1 MGKLTV
7 SGKVLYS
14 DGTPASE
21 VELKLYDLDLGPG
34 GRNDLIFTKTTRPDG
49 TFSGVTKD
57 WNDREGKIRVLFKD
71 VDIPDILNLE
81 FNVRTPNGT
90 HKGPFISLNTMSA
103 PIILP
108 FGPPKPVKKNNRELV
123 QIIYLSGNLIGGER
137 LLYDF
142 IEIGSGEMVRSKL
155 EDDYKM
161 YHLIHSN
168 NATLPKLV
176 EKLTAAGSSS
186 TTTAVDLVVCLHGT
200 TDKLGFYKND
210 PSNKNTELLSNDII
224 KAALLGIPAN
234 IRKKFRMVFSTACFG
249 QTHLRMWN
257 DIGFDCASGSLG
269 IYADSEVSLLPFL
282 NSWEH
287 EKTFAESVKASND
300 ADVNNIAD
308 EIAKAYYRSVRKDD
322 SQIDSTRVIR
332 GDGLVRIYSAPKP

>member
-14 DGTPASE
+14 DGTPACE
-21 VELKLYDLDLGPG
+21 VEIKLYDLDLGPG
-34 GRNDLIFTKTTRPDG
+34 GKDDLIFTKTTRTDG
-49 TFSGVTKD
+49 TFSGETLE
-57 WNDREGKIRVLFKD
+57 WNDREGKIRILFKD

-81 FNVRTPNGT
+81 FRVRTPNGN
-90 HKGPFISLNTMSA
+90 HKGPFLSLNTMSA

-123 QIIYLSGNLIGGER
+123 QIIYLSKNYTGGER

-142 IEIGSGEMVRSKL
+142 IELGSGEAVRSKL
-155 EDDYKM
+155 ENDYKM

-168 NATLPKLV
+168 NATLQKLV
-176 EKLTAAGSSS
+176 ETLTAAGSSS
-186 TTTAVDLVVCLHGT
+186 TTHAVDLVVCLHGSS
-200 TDKLGFYKND
+200 DKLGFYKND
-210 PSNKNTELLSNDII
+210 PSIKDTEFLSNDVI
-224 KAALLGIPAN
+224 KTELMKIPLN
-234 IRKKFRMVFSTACFG
+234 IRKKFRMLFSTACFG

-269 IYADSEVSLLPFL
+269 VYADSEVSLLPFL

-300 ADVNNIAD
+300 ADVNRIAD
-308 EIAKAYYRSVRKDD
+308 EIAKAYYKSVGKNA
-322 SQIDSTRVIR
+322 SQIDSTRVTG
-332 GDGLVRIYSAPKP
+332 GDGLVRIYSTPKP